1 VYLLEANFDEF
12 FSCSMVC
19 HNPILDWSTPQKD
32 AKLLRGLMVESR
44 KGSRKKPSGT
54 PGGHIGVSCD
64 DHPTHHGFSG
74 WIGNSAGNT
83 HQKP

>member
-1 VYLLEANFDEF
+1 
-12 FSCSMVC
+12 M
-19 HNPILDWSTPQKD
+19 
-32 AKLLRGLMVESR
+32 LRDLMVESR

-54 PGGHIGVSCD
+54 PGGHIVVSCD

-83 HQKP
+83 PKSRKVANPLVKRTAS

>member
-32 AKLLRGLMVESR
+32 AKLLRDLMKRRFAGARSHSYGLTGIFSVDD
-44 KGSRKKPSGT
+44 SG
-54 PGGHIGVSCD
+54 
-64 DHPTHHGFSG
+64 
-74 WIGNSAGNT
+74 
-83 HQKP
+83 